1 METTKLAFTIKGHN
15 SRTIKGIITK
25 FEFDLCIVVKKKHCQ
40 KFKMICFKQ
49 NLRIGINRQMKE
61 LCSRTEKVLKS
72 PKSDLA
78 YTWRGIKTNNILGVL
93 VIIFILKSFLRFTI
107 NLSEILT
114 KIS

>member
-78 YTWRGIKTNNILGVL
+78 YTWRGIKTNNILGVH
-93 VIIFILKSFLRFTI
+93 FFCTGNHFLF
-107 NLSEILT
+107 
-114 KIS
+114 